1 MMNTLELMQYYFM
14 FISQIGFFIVYNKRK
29 QKPKTVKLFGFFEFD
44 KKCEAD
50 NEKWKMNFDHF

>member
-1 MMNTLELMQYYFM
+1 MMNTLKLMQYYFM

-50 NEKWKMNFDHF
+50 NEK